1 MTLWKWSTTAAT
13 NATADATINL
23 REGQAASTLNDAV
36 RGAMAAIAKW
46 RDDLAGIIDTG
57 GSATAYTITTNQGL
71 TALTDGFTVAARLHA
86 TNGYAATLAVDG
98 LTAKQICP
106 AGTTNVRAGRLL
118 IGSVQRFTYD
128 SGDDVWRVHGLAA
141 DETPTGAVMMYTATS
156 APSGWVRCN
165 GRTIGNASSSAT
177 ERANADTADLYAHL
191 WTNFADAQ
199 CPVSGGRGASA
210 AADYAANKAIGLP
223 DWRGRS
229 PFGLDDMGNSAAGRL
244 GTVITDETTNGATGG
259 AETVTLLQSDLP
271 NATLTV
277 SGTTDNPGNHTHS
290 VNNLGTSTYAIAGGG
305 VSLYDTV
312 SGDKTTTGSG
322 AHTHTVSGTTSS
334 INGNVTQTAFSNMPP
349 AFLTTWIIKL

>member
-1 MTLWKWSTTAAT
+1 MTTWKWSQTAAT

-23 REGQAASTLNDAV
+23 REGQAASTINDAV
-36 RGAMAAIAKW
+36 RGVMAAIAKW

-71 TALTDGFTVAARLHA
+71 TALNDGFTVAARLHA

-118 IGSVQRFTYD
+118 VGSVQRFTYD
-128 SGDDVWRVHGLAA
+128 AGDDVWRVHGLAA
-141 DETPTGAVMMYTATS
+141 DETPVGAVTMYTATS

-165 GRTIGNASSSAT
+165 GRTIGNAASLAT
-177 ERANADTADLYAHL
+177 ERANADTADLYTHL

-229 PFGLDDMGNSAAGRL
+229 PFGLDDMGNSTAGRL
-244 GTVITDETTNGATGG
+244 GTVITDKTTNGATGG
-259 AETVTLLQSDLP
+259 AETVMLLRSDLP
-271 NATLTV
+271 NETLTV
-277 SGTTDNPGNHTHS
+277 TGTTNSSGNHSHD
-290 VNNLGTSTYAIAGGG
+290 VNNLTLAGTGLGGG
-305 VSLYDTV
+305 GSAAYGAGT
-312 SGDKTTTGSG
+312 DKSTTSAGNHS
-322 AHTHTVSGTTSS
+322 HTVSGTTSS

>member
-1 MTLWKWSTTAAT
+1 MTTWKWSQTAAT

-36 RGAMAAIAKW
+36 RGVMAAIAKW

-223 DWRGRS
+223 DWRGRA

-259 AETVTLLQSDLP
+259 AETVTLAQANLP

-277 SGTTDNPGNHTHS
+277 SGTTNSGGAHTHDITCGGNVLFVNAGPDYQVAG
-290 VNNLGTSTYAIAGGG
+290 VNNDANGALNAGN
-305 VSLYDTV
+305 
-312 SGDKTTTGSG
+312 
-322 AHTHTVSGTTSS
+322 HTHTVSGTTSS
-334 INGNVTQTAFSNMPP
+334 INGNVTQTAVGNMPP

>member
-1 MTLWKWSTTAAT
+1 MTLWKWSTTAAS
-13 NATADATINL
+13 NATADSTINM
-23 REGQAASTLNDAV
+23 REGQAASSLNDGIRAL
-36 RGAMAAIAKW
+36 MAAVAKF

-57 GSATAYTITTNQGL
+57 GSATAYTVTTNQSL
-71 TALTDGFTVAARLHA
+71 TTLTDGFVVTVRMHA
-86 TNGYAATLAVDG
+86 TNGYGATLQVDG
-98 LTAKQICP
+98 LTAKQITT
-106 AGTTNVRAGRLL
+106 AGTTNIRAGRLL
-118 IGSVQRFTYD
+118 IGSVQRFSYD

-141 DETPTGAVMMYTATS
+141 DETPAGAVMMYTATT

-165 GRTIGNASSSAT
+165 GRTIGNAASSAT
-177 ERANADTADLYAHL
+177 ERANADTADLYTHL

-244 GTVITDETTNGATGG
+244 GAVITDETTNGATGG
-259 AETVTLLQSDLP
+259 AETVTLAQANLP

-277 SGTTDNPGNHTHS
+277 SGTTNSNGAHTHDITCGGNTLLLNAGPDYQGAGLTNDNNGALSNGNHTH
-290 VNNLGTSTYAIAGGG
+290 
-305 VSLYDTV
+305 TV
-312 SGDKTTTGSG
+312 T
-322 AHTHTVSGTTSS
+322 GTTSS